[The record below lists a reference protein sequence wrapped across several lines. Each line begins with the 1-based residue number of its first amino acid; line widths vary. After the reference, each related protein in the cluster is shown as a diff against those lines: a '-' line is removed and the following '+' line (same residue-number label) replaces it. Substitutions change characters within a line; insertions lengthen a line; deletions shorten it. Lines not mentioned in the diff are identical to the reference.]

1 MAGLPLVLAIVS
13 GKGGVGKTTLAVN
26 LAVGLGDSGRVVLFD
41 GDSGLANAHILL
53 GVRPTRSIADAV
65 RGEATVDKVAE
76 PTPWGIDLV
85 AGSSG
90 APELL
95 RATEDDRRALGHALE
110 MLFNHY
116 DIAVIDCPAGA
127 DDLALRHTELA
138 SEIVVVLTGEP
149 TSFLDAYS
157 TLKELSNRYR
167 RTHFNVVLNSVDSED
182 DAVNLFSRFHAVT
195 TRFLDIEL
203 CYLGYVRRDA
213 AVERAVLRCKPVLA
227 ESSARGAG
235 ADISA
240 IARRIGALALQSA
253 GASTR
258 RAH

>member
-1 MAGLPLVLAIVS
+1 MTGHPLVLAIVS
-13 GKGGVGKTTLAVN
+13 GKGGVGKTALAVN
-26 LAVGLGDSGRVVLFD
+26 LAVGLGDAGRVVLFD

-53 GVRPTRSIADAV
+53 GVRPTLSIADAL
-65 RGEATVDKVAE
+65 RGEASIDQVAE

-95 RATEDDRRALGHALE
+95 RADEDDRRALGHALE
-110 MLFNHY
+110 TLFSHY
-116 DIAVIDCPAGA
+116 DIAIIDCPAGA
-127 DDLALRHTELA
+127 DDSALRHTELA
-138 SEIVVVLTGEP
+138 GEIVVVLTGEP

-167 RTHFNVVLNSVDSED
+167 RSRFNVVLNSVEGEV

-203 CYLGYVRRDA
+203 CYLGYVRRDSAVDRAIRRCTPLLADNAGPGA
-213 AVERAVLRCKPVLA
+213 A
-227 ESSARGAG
+227 
-235 ADISA
+235 ADIAA
-240 IARRIGALALQSA
+240 IARRVAALTMRSA
-253 GASTR
+253 AML
-258 RAH
+258 